1 LIAPAAV
8 AAAVSLL
15 APAAPGA
22 SAARPPVALSAS
34 PTRLTLLGA
43 TRQAIRVVNAGTG
56 PVVVDVAPAGFGIGM
71 RGQPRIV
78 ARGADARSAAAW
90 LVIRPKRVVLPAGGS
105 ASVSVAS
112 SPPPRAAPGD
122 HAALVLLTTRARPG
136 GIGVRMRIG
145 VAIVL
150 RIPGTIVHRL
160 ELRSLRVATAGPAR
174 VLRLVVANSG
184 NVIESLAP
192 GRLEVTLLARNGPV
206 ARLRPRARE
215 LLPRTTGSFDLRCP
229 AGLHGW
235 VMVRV
240 ALTSARDGRATLRR
254 SFRVR
259 L

>member
-1 LIAPAAV
+1 VIAPAAL
-8 AAAVSLL
+8 AAVVSLL

-22 SAARPPVALSAS
+22 GAERPPVALSAS
-34 PTRLTLLGA
+34 PTHLTLLGA
-43 TRQAIRVVNAGTG
+43 SRQAIRVVNAGTG
-56 PVVVDVAPAGFGIGM
+56 PVVVDAASAGFGLGM
-71 RGQPRIV
+71 RGQPQIV

-90 LVIRPKRVVLPAGGS
+90 LVIRPKRIVLPAGGS
-105 ASVSVAS
+105 ASVVVAS

-160 ELRSLRVATAGPAR
+160 ELRSMRVATVGSAY
-174 VLRLVVANSG
+174 VLRVVVANRG

-192 GRLEVTLLARNGPV
+192 DRLEVTLLARKRPV
-206 ARLRPRARE
+206 ARLRSRARQ
-215 LLPRTTGSFDLRCP
+215 LLPHTSGGFDLRLP

-235 VMVRV
+235 VTARV
-240 ALTSARDGRATLRR
+240 ALASARDGRATLRR